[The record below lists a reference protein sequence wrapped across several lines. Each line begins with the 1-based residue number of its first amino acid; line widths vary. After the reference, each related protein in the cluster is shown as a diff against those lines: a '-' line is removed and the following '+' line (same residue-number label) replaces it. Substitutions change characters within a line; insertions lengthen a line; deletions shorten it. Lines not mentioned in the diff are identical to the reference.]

1 VTNIGK
7 YQDNFSEIFPEA
19 AYSFDLRER
28 KARTMLAVLKDF
40 VKTDVRRMTL
50 LDLGSST
57 GIIAHYLACHFG
69 RVMGVDVDRSAV
81 HFAWQTSKRSNLSFG
96 LVDGMNLA
104 FKHNMFDVVIC
115 AHIYEH
121 VSDPVKLLEQI
132 YRVLKPG
139 GLCYFAADNRLWW
152 WEPHYR
158 LPFLA
163 WLPRLMAHHYLRL
176 AGKGDFYE
184 ERLLSRRS
192 LRRLVG
198 KFAVIDYTP
207 KIIRNPNLFYADY
220 MLREGSVKF
229 KFANLVV
236 KYAYWL
242 CPGYIW
248 LLQKRNGQ
256 IPKTKFWRST

>member
-1 VTNIGK
+1 MTNIGK

-121 VSDPVKLLEQI
+121 VADAARLLDEI
-132 YRVLKPG
+132 RRVLKPG
-139 GLCYFAADNRLWW
+139 GICYFAADNRLWL
-152 WEPHYR
+152 WEPHYG

-163 WLPRLMAHHYLRL
+163 LLPKPLSHLYLRL
-176 AGKGDFYE
+176 TGKGDVYRE
-184 ERLLSRRS
+184 KLLSYGDLRLLVRGF
-192 LRRLVG
+192 L
-198 KFAVIDYTP
+198 VIDYTP
-207 KIIRNPNLFYADY
+207 KIIRNPDLFHADY
-220 MLREGSVKF
+220 MLREGSIKF
-229 KFANLVV
+229 KLANMVV

-242 CPGYIW
+242 CPSYIW
-248 LLQKRNGQ
+248 LLQKKEARG
-256 IPKTKFWRST
+256 S